1 MQATHTH
8 IHTGHQCQKHLP
20 KSVSKMPRVHIYA
33 EQRAEYVSCCLFSS
47 VAKDTQRPK
56 PWSAGQNCRE
66 MKMEAKSQW
75 DGGFSLMCCLLTT
88 EPVTSATGK
97 SVPLQLIVIALK
109 QQLLAGRHRQGAPGS
124 WRYTH
129 FGRSLSANDWYN
141 LISEFQMCVLHLD
154 SQMHTY
160 PWPVGSIF
168 GVWTSWHLS
177 NRKAWL
183 SKQPVFWKLALC
195 LSFLIVVDSSKKTA

>member
-1 MQATHTH
+1 
-8 IHTGHQCQKHLP
+8 
-20 KSVSKMPRVHIYA
+20 
-33 EQRAEYVSCCLFSS
+33 
-47 VAKDTQRPK
+47 
-56 PWSAGQNCRE
+56 
-66 MKMEAKSQW
+66 MEAKSRW

-141 LISEFQMCVLHLD
+141 LISEFQICVLHLD
-154 SQMHTY
+154 SQMRTY
-160 PWPVGSIF
+160 PWPVGSVF

-177 NRKAWL
+177 NRKAWP
-183 SKQPVFWKLALC
+183 SKQLVFWKLVVFDCSRQQQENCLTCLISRGNFDGQRLYIDWMLLLACHCLRMSLC
-195 LSFLIVVDSSKKTA
+195 LLLCFWKI